1 MPLANK
7 IKYVGCVTLLSVA
20 WLLWFPHPLVP
31 RLWKMQPHL
40 LLCHPVSPGPAE
52 ILPTGSLHV
61 QRLCGFFTAKLL
73 QASGSFGGGTQD
85 LFPPGNPKS
94 APFYLDTGLR
104 EPIRYN
110 LLHAFPLLRK
120 EDPASSLHFGVLQKF
135 LRQNLQSDSYLL
147 ESCKENKTKQT
158 KIR

>member
-73 QASGSFGGGTQD
+73 QASGSFVGRD
-85 LFPPGNPKS
+85 PRPLPPWKPQISSFLPGHWAQGAHQIQSSACISSPAKGRPSFKPPLWSSAEISQAKSPK
-94 APFYLDTGLR
+94 
-104 EPIRYN
+104 
-110 LLHAFPLLRK
+110 
-120 EDPASSLHFGVLQKF
+120 
-135 LRQNLQSDSYLL
+135 
-147 ESCKENKTKQT
+147 
-158 KIR
+158 